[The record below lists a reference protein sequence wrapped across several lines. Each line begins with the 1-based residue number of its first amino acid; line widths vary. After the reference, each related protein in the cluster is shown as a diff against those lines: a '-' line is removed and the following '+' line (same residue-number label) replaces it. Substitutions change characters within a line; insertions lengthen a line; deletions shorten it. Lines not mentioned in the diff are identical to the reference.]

1 MKHFNP
7 PAQLHAMSRY
17 ACVSEGVIE
26 KLQQDYFAGRDLG
39 QSIPD
44 ISAAEA
50 AMMVAESLEA
60 DWLWNTPPDELFGG
74 PPVGPLSDWSLA
86 TMAELFFGVANV
98 ARGMRD
104 GGQAGDFWALS
115 WAMLEQLLQSPVLS
129 PMLWYE
135 DIFLDVGQE
144 LRIRGEKDA
153 LWFHER
159 ALAYDLHHNE
169 GSNADSLLVDLAET
183 YLWLDDLDTG
193 LTILTT
199 LLRNDPADIWT
210 YNSMALTFDHFGLT
224 ELGTEATE
232 RGLELL
238 EATGDPEKLRNQLV
252 NALANMDSSERH
264 GREADV
270 APAVLADLRAAL
282 ALDFD
287 AGQHRPIEELC
298 REFVPD
304 LDQMP
309 VKRLPEKPDLP
320 PPDEFMRRLE
330 ARRSAKPKLRRNNPC
345 WCGSGKKYKHCHL
358 RSDLRKP
365 SGSEGSLMT
374 K

>member
-1 MKHFNP
+1 MQHINRPF
-7 PAQLHAMSRY
+7 QLHATSRY
-17 ACVSEGVIE
+17 ACVTEGVIE

-39 QSIPD
+39 QTIPD
-44 ISAAEA
+44 ISATEA
-50 AMMVAESLEA
+50 AVIVAESLEA

-74 PPVGPLSDWSLA
+74 PPVGPLSDWGLA
-86 TMAELFFGVANV
+86 TMAELFFGVAGV
-98 ARGMRD
+98 AQRMKNE
-104 GGQAGDFWALS
+104 GQARDFWALA
-115 WAMLEQLLQSPVLS
+115 WAMLEQLLKSPALS

-144 LRIRGEKDA
+144 LRIRGQEQA
-153 LWFHER
+153 LWFYDQ
-159 ALAYDLHHNE
+159 ALAYDLHHNDAD
-169 GSNADSLLVDLAET
+169 NADSLLRDLAGT

-210 YNSMALTFDHFGLT
+210 YNTIALTFDRFGLT
-224 ELGTEATE
+224 ELGTEAAE

-238 EATGDPEKLRNQLV
+238 EATGDPEKLRDQLV
-252 NALANMDSSERH
+252 NALADMDSSERH
-264 GREADV
+264 GREAYV
-270 APAVLADLRAAL
+270 APALLADLRVAL

-298 REFVPD
+298 RELVPD

-320 PPDEFMRRLE
+320 PPDEFMPRLE
-330 ARRSAKPKLRRNNPC
+330 ARRSAKGKLSRNDPC
-345 WCGSGKKYKHCHL
+345 WCGSGKKYKRCHMRL
-358 RSDLRKP
+358 DLRKP